1 MPNKLIS
8 IGETIHASIS
18 SVASVMSQLHALGD
32 DAFTTAS
39 EPLDKIIEIIKVQV
53 KEGADFIGVNMD
65 AFGED
70 DQTITIDLMKKYV
83 RLVRE
88 HSQGVPVCVDSSND
102 DVLIAGLVEWYDTDE
117 EVKVPLINSIKVYNA
132 DKLMPLRSEYDYSF
146 IGLLMQEVK
155 EGEIAAV
162 HTVDDSYG
170 LAKEI
175 FTKAME
181 YGFTKDQ
188 IYFDALAYPLA
199 IDMPMQPGQASYT
212 YTAFESIKKISNDPE
227 IGGTHFSLGISN
239 SCRDLPGRRIGIAR
253 AFVEVAMEYG
263 LDAGIVN
270 VEHHFGESPAD
281 TELVDLVKA
290 YAKMDGDMDN
300 MTDAMMLMGQFCAS
314 AKK

>member
-1 MPNKLIS
+1 MSKKLIS

-18 SVASVMSQLHALGD
+18 SVAAIMTELHNLGD
-32 DAFTTAS
+32 DAFTNKS
-39 EPLDKIIEIIKVQV
+39 EPLDKIIDIIKIQAR
-53 KEGADFIGVNMD
+53 EGADYIGVNMD

-70 DQTITIDLMKKYV
+70 DQAVTIDLMNKYV

-88 HSQGVPVCVDSSND
+88 HGEGVPVCIDSSND
-102 DVLIAGLVEWYDTDE
+102 EVLIAGLIEWYDTE
-117 EVKVPLINSIKVYNA
+117 EKVKAPLINSIKVYNA
-132 DKLMPLRSEYDYSF
+132 DLLMPLKTDYDYSF
-146 IGLLMQEVK
+146 IGLLMAEAK
-155 EGEIAAV
+155 EGQISSV
-162 HTVDDSYG
+162 HTVDDTYN

-175 FTKAME
+175 FQKAME
-181 YGFTKDQ
+181 YGFKKEQ
-188 IYFDALAYPLA
+188 ILFDAMAYPLA

-253 AFVEVAMEYG
+253 AFVEVAMDYG

-281 TELVDLVKA
+281 SDLVELVKA
-290 YAKMDGDMDN
+290 YAKMDGDPEN
-300 MTDAMMLMGQFCAS
+300 MNDAMMLMGQFCAS